1 MDKTKIHMAWYLPDM
16 KFTWV
21 YTPDTPMAYE
31 EAIRVSRVFYDVVV
45 VVHHDDL
52 MM

>member
-1 MDKTKIHMAWYLPDM
+1 MIKLKFTWHLPDM

-21 YTPDTPMAYE
+21 YTPNTPMAYE

-45 VVHHDDL
+45 VVNHDDL
-52 MM
+52 M